1 RDVKVS
7 YLKALQG
14 YLWLAGYESGEIKA
28 PLFPDVSLSMRA
40 WHDAGIKLIIYSSG
54 SVPAQKLLFGH
65 TNAQPPNL
73 IPIISDWFDTVNAG
87 MKMESSS
94 YTSILSRYPDTQP
107 QEWLFLSDNV
117 DEVTAARA
125 AGMHSLVVVRPGNA
139 PLPECHV
146 GEGQAVRT
154 FEGLAVDLAKCGI
167 QTNDGQL
174 PIVVGAIDGVGT
186 KLLIAQKMGKHDT
199 VGIDLVAMNVND
211 LVVQGARPLMF
222 LDYYGCSKLDLSTA
236 ASFVEGVAAGCIDAG
251 CTLVGGETAE
261 MPGMY
266 QKDDYDAA
274 GCAVGVMT
282 GRHRLPRTQDMAQ
295 GDVLLGLSSSGV
307 HSNGFSLVRKIVERE
322 GLQYSDQ
329 APWDQGRSVGENL
342 LTPTRIYV
350 KSLRGVVEKGLV
362 KGLAHITGGGLID
375 NVPRMLPDELA
386 AEIDLTSWQVPAVFK
401 WLKISGNVEA
411 LQMCR
416 TFNMGI

>member
-1 RDVKVS
+1 MASATATTSAADLAAVKVVLLDIGGFRPSAPFHLPILHTPAIGSPAPSLRRLFPYALQALPATLDKKWDSPDFAPYRNAFPEPAASSRPVFEAHVADLVKRDVKVS

-154 FEGLAVDLAKCGI
+154 FEGLAVG
-167 QTNDGQL
+167 
-174 PIVVGAIDGVGT
+174 
-186 KLLIAQKMGKHDT
+186 GKR
-199 VGIDLVAMNVND
+199 N
-211 LVVQGARPLMF
+211 
-222 LDYYGCSKLDLSTA
+222 
-236 ASFVEGVAAGCIDAG
+236 E
-251 CTLVGGETAE
+251 
-261 MPGMY
+261 
-266 QKDDYDAA
+266 
-274 GCAVGVMT
+274 
-282 GRHRLPRTQDMAQ
+282 
-295 GDVLLGLSSSGV
+295 SS
-307 HSNGFSLVRKIVERE
+307 
-322 GLQYSDQ
+322 
-329 APWDQGRSVGENL
+329 
-342 LTPTRIYV
+342 
-350 KSLRGVVEKGLV
+350 
-362 KGLAHITGGGLID
+362 
-375 NVPRMLPDELA
+375 
-386 AEIDLTSWQVPAVFK
+386 
-401 WLKISGNVEA
+401 
-411 LQMCR
+411 
-416 TFNMGI
+416 

>member
-1 RDVKVS
+1 M
-7 YLKALQG
+7 QG

-154 FEGLAVDLAKCGI
+154 FEGLAVG
-167 QTNDGQL
+167 
-174 PIVVGAIDGVGT
+174 
-186 KLLIAQKMGKHDT
+186 GKR
-199 VGIDLVAMNVND
+199 N
-211 LVVQGARPLMF
+211 
-222 LDYYGCSKLDLSTA
+222 
-236 ASFVEGVAAGCIDAG
+236 E
-251 CTLVGGETAE
+251 
-261 MPGMY
+261 
-266 QKDDYDAA
+266 
-274 GCAVGVMT
+274 
-282 GRHRLPRTQDMAQ
+282 
-295 GDVLLGLSSSGV
+295 SS
-307 HSNGFSLVRKIVERE
+307 
-322 GLQYSDQ
+322 
-329 APWDQGRSVGENL
+329 
-342 LTPTRIYV
+342 
-350 KSLRGVVEKGLV
+350 
-362 KGLAHITGGGLID
+362 
-375 NVPRMLPDELA
+375 
-386 AEIDLTSWQVPAVFK
+386 
-401 WLKISGNVEA
+401 
-411 LQMCR
+411 
-416 TFNMGI
+416 